1 MSLFC
6 LRLGEKALNSWLC
19 LVAIA
24 MNLFVI
30 KQINVCTLEVTSTDA
45 LTIGYF
51 LGLSLIQEYFGTQAA
66 RRHVFLSFACSF
78 GFILL
83 SLVQLLYE
91 PNHLDMSH
99 HQFAAILKPM
109 PRIFIASIFSFLFIQ
124 LLDIA
129 IFQKMRK
136 RFSGKW
142 FTGRVGISLII
153 SQFLDTIIFS
163 YLALY
168 KLIPNLLD
176 VMIFSLIIKFF
187 VIVASLPFA
196 NLSHKVGRRRGS
208 QGGEYGDTQW
218 TLSQ

>member
-78 GFILL
+78 GFVLL
-83 SLVQLLYE
+83 SLVQLLYK

-99 HQFAAILKPM
+99 HLFVSILKPM
-109 PRIFIASIFSFLFIQ
+109 PRIFIASIISFLLIQ
-124 LLDIA
+124 LVDIT
-129 IFQKMRK
+129 IFQKMRE

-142 FTGRVGISLII
+142 FTGRVGISLVI
-153 SQFLDTIIFS
+153 SQVLDTIIFS

-168 KLIPNLLD
+168 KLIPNLFD
-176 VMIFSLIIKFF
+176 VMIFSLIIKLF
-187 VIVASLPFA
+187 VIIVSLPFA
-196 NLSHKVGRRRGS
+196 NLSHKVGRRSASREVS
-208 QGGEYGDTQW
+208 HGDIQW
-218 TLSQ
+218 KANK